1 MSWIKLDDQKVSSGI
16 LGSRMLSPDMIDNI
30 NSNIIVP
37 NRLTI
42 QSMIS
47 ELYSTKK
54 VPSVIGDGFFILE
67 AYISLNTL
75 SSTEIEDVF
84 SCLEPEL
91 EIPIQSQWESLGTG
105 ATKYYHNVRILATL
119 LTKPEVLDSPKLM
132 DLVTLLSFHI
142 HPKLPWTCEINARI
156 LENVI
161 DDSETLQNAC
171 QSGMSEY
178 ISTKVKPNLLVLPNI
193 KKQTLHGG
201 PNIKKQTLHGG
212 LQPRLGY
219 GGAKKEILE
228 EDARRNWKGTPKV
241 KVISM
246 MWFLIYMAKKID
258 WFDNYWTIVASF
270 ILNLG
275 DDHDPLIKYQA
286 CILLKFLMEKLAV
299 RDDSVHRFNRSGLLD
314 LFIEFCKKCL
324 SHIPNITPEKHS
336 LILLNEAYPCIIELL
351 MLVSQKEGN
360 KLAFIDL
367 INSNILSAVTH
378 MLSGTESPFK
388 VIRFLIQQLSV
399 IISIHL
405 KEEIL
410 ISISRINF
418 TLNQLITN
426 PYTLDSDQGLGLI
439 HECLI
444 CQYSILN
451 VFVELNDTSSCS
463 LVAAYKYDYLGS
475 WLVLIKRLARL
486 DEKQAARLGPQI
498 IANFEALKHLTSI
511 CDEQE
516 EYQGIIEEVMS
527 QHPELSEMLK

>member
-1 MSWIKLDDQKVSSGI
+1 MSWIKVDDQKICSRI
-16 LGSRMLSPDMIDNI
+16 LGSAMLNADMIDDI

-42 QSMIS
+42 QSMIF

-54 VPSVIGDGFFILE
+54 VPSIIGDGFFILE

-75 SSTEIEDVF
+75 SSSDIEDVL

-91 EIPIQSQWESLGTG
+91 EIPIQSQWELLGTG
-105 ATKYYHNVRILATL
+105 ASVYYHNVRILATL
-119 LTKPEVLDSPKLM
+119 LSKPEVLDSPKLV
-132 DLVTLLSFHI
+132 DFVTLLSYHI

-156 LENVI
+156 LENVVAN
-161 DDSETLQNAC
+161 SETLQNAC

-178 ISTKVKPNLLVLPNI
+178 ISTKVKPNLLVLPS
-193 KKQTLHGG
+193 
-201 PNIKKQTLHGG
+201 IKKQTLHGG

-246 MWFLIYMAKKID
+246 MWFLIYMSKKID
-258 WFDNYWTIVASF
+258 WFDNYWTIIASF

-275 DDHDPLIKYQA
+275 DDHDPVIKFQA

-299 RDDSVHRFNRSGLLD
+299 RDDSVHLFNRSGLLD

-336 LILLNEAYPCIIELL
+336 LILLNEAYPCITELL
-351 MLVSQKEGN
+351 VLVSQKEGN
-360 KLAFIDL
+360 KMAFIDL

-378 MLSGTESPFK
+378 MLSGTESPFT
-388 VIRFLIQQLSV
+388 VIKFLIQQLSV
-399 IISIHL
+399 IVSIHL
-405 KEEIL
+405 KEDIL

-439 HECLI
+439 HDCLV

-451 VFVELNDTSSCS
+451 VFAELKDKSSCS
-463 LVAAYKYDYLGS
+463 LVATYKYDYLGT
-475 WLVLIKRLARL
+475 WLVLIKRLVRL
-486 DEKQAARLGPQI
+486 DETQAGPLVTQI
-498 IANFEALKHLTSI
+498 ITNFEALKHLASI
-511 CDEQE
+511 CGEQE
-516 EYQGIIEEVMS
+516 EYQSIIEEVKL
-527 QHPELSEMLK
+527 QHPDLGEMLK